1 MKRIGDGV
9 YQSKT
14 GFFIRVTINGRRTW
28 RKLDAIA
35 KKEAKEEAEAKRTD
49 LGRSKVGMAKSPFE
63 VRGNTVKELVA
74 LYIGANCPNTRLE
87 SRPAAFCKSE
97 ETKLAHIVAFMGN
110 RSADA
115 LRLPVCIEYKNWR
128 CKRISENRKGD
139 GRRTCELEQVSL
151 SNVLNY
157 AVALGKIDQNMIRH
171 GRPKFQTRDRVRH
184 SREVALQSGDQL
196 HALAEYFFKDKKSH
210 VFAWQ
215 MLFQAFTG
223 CRTSEI
229 LLLRTDATSISD
241 PGFIEGGY
249 LWLRRSKK
257 GVHPY
262 SAIGAEFERLIEC
275 HRNWLSIRYPKSPWY
290 FPGFSKYGVEC
301 VDKDSFGHA
310 LSAACKALNLPHMT
324 PHGIRSF
331 YVTKRRSEGLLDA
344 QVAAEI
350 GDKTV
355 ALISQTYGD
364 LPPNWKGPN
373 GKPISWFPSEGFPS
387 WLRWQRAELK
397 VVGLNS

>member
-1 MKRIGDGV
+1 MKRIGDSV

-14 GFFIRVTINGRRTW
+14 GFFIRVTLNGSRTW
-28 RKLDAIA
+28 RKLKAIA

-97 ETKLAHIVAFMGN
+97 ESKLAHIVAFMGN

-196 HALAEYFFKDKKSH
+196 HQLAEYFFEDKKSH

-275 HRNWLSIRYPKSPWY
+275 HLNWLSIRYPKSPWY
-290 FPGFSKYGVEC
+290 FPGFSKDGVEC
-301 VDKDSFGHA
+301 VDKNSFGHA
-310 LSAACKALNLPHMT
+310 LSAACKELNLPHMT

-397 VVGLNS
+397 VVNL